1 MRQFVSVVVGL
12 VIAVSVATS
21 ADARHR
27 RHRGHDE
34 HAESANDADF
44 RRAAQSYAN
53 ARTGLAALIPR
64 DWRAAPHDP
73 NLQGSRFVSPTGD
86 AWVRFYAVPADK
98 EALDQYWTTV
108 ALADGEDLRSLR
120 RDRAWVEI
128 TGFKGGRMYFRKAVL
143 ACGERE
149 WRHVEYEYP
158 AEGRKTFQ
166 AKVARMSRAFD
177 LAFTQFCDQT
187 VGGPREN
194 SKSDNLAPLATTE
207 LSPPQ

>member
-34 HAESANDADF
+34 HAASANDAAQNYA
-44 RRAAQSYAN
+44 RAY
-53 ARTGLAALIPR
+53 TGLAALIPR

-86 AWVRFYAVPADK
+86 ASLRFYAVPANK
-98 EALDQYWTTV
+98 EDLDDYWKTV

-128 TGFKGGRMYFRKAVL
+128 TGFNGGRMYFRKAVL

-149 WRHVEYEYP
+149 WRHVEYDYS
-158 AEGRKTFQ
+158 AEARKTFQ
-166 AKVARMSRAFD
+166 AQVDRMSRTFD
-177 LAFTQFCDQT
+177 RAFTQFCDQT
-187 VGGPREN
+187 VGRSN
-194 SKSDNLAPLATTE
+194 
-207 LSPPQ
+207 

>member
-34 HAESANDADF
+34 HAASANDADF

-64 DWRAAPHDP
+64 DWRAAAHDP

-86 AWVRFYAVPADK
+86 ASLRFYAVPANK
-98 EALDQYWTTV
+98 EDLDDYWKTV

-120 RDRAWVEI
+120 RDRAWVEV
-128 TGFKGGRMYFRKAVL
+128 TGFKGGRKYFRKAVL

-149 WRHVEYEYP
+149 WRHVEYEYS
-158 AEGRKTFQ
+158 AEARKTFQ
-166 AKVARMSRAFD
+166 AQVDRMSRAFN
-177 LAFTQFCDQT
+177 LAFTQLCDQT
-187 VGGPREN
+187 VGGPN
-194 SKSDNLAPLATTE
+194 
-207 LSPPQ
+207 